1 MKIAI
6 VGGGPSGLYLGL
18 LLKRGAP
25 DWQVEVVEQ
34 NAADATFGF
43 GVVLADSGLQQ
54 LREADEASYDALC
67 AATKQ
72 HEHQVIVQA
81 ETAIDIRLPVKGGA
95 IPRLTLLQILE
106 QQAEAAGVRVHY
118 RERLESL
125 ADLARLGLDD
135 ADVVVGADGI
145 NSVVRRAFEGGFG
158 TTSSTLGNHF
168 AWYGTPKVFD
178 ASALVFRKY
187 GGGHFVAHYYA
198 YSDTMSTFV
207 AECDDATWQRLD
219 LGSLSDGQRQAL
231 MEKIFAPELQG
242 APLLD
247 GGARVV
253 WRQFPVIR
261 NAHWTHGRHVLV
273 GDALASAH
281 FSIGS
286 GTRIAMNDSIA
297 LARALL
303 DCNGD
308 ALAGLAA
315 YEQGHKPSKQKL
327 IRASERSYL
336 WYEDMARWM
345 DDCSAEQFVYQF
357 MTRTG
362 RVDDQ
367 RLRRE
372 YPELMARLGRV
383 GSPA

>member
-43 GVVLADSGLQQ
+43 GVVLADTGLQQ
-54 LREADEASYDALC
+54 LRDADVASYDALC

-81 ETAIDIRLPVKGGA
+81 ETPIDIRLPVKGGA

-106 QQAEAAGVRVHY
+106 QQAESVGVVVHY
-118 RERLESL
+118 HERLESL
-125 ADLARLGLDD
+125 DDLARLGLAD

-145 NSVVRRAFEGGFG
+145 NSLVRRAFEGGFG
-158 TTSSTLGNHF
+158 TTTSTLGNHF

-187 GGGHFVAHYYA
+187 EGGHFVAHYYA

-207 AECDDATWQRLD
+207 AECDDATWQRLN
-219 LGSLSDGQRQAL
+219 LGSLSNGERQAL
-231 MEKIFAPELQG
+231 MEKIFAPELEG

-247 GGARVV
+247 GDARIV

-303 DCNGD
+303 ACNGD
-308 ALAGLAA
+308 AQAGLAT
-315 YEQGHKPSKQKL
+315 YERTHKPSKQKM
-327 IRASERSYL
+327 ISASEHSYL
-336 WYEDMARWM
+336 WYERMAEWM
-345 DDCSAEQFVYQF
+345 ETYSAEEFVYQF

-367 RLRRE
+367 RLHRE
-372 YPELMARLGRV
+372 YPELMARLGNV

>member
-1 MKIAI
+1 MRVAI

-25 DWQVEVVEQ
+25 HWQVNVIEQ

-43 GVVLADSGLQQ
+43 GVVLADTGLQQ
-54 LREADEASYDALC
+54 LRDADVASYEALC
-67 AATKQ
+67 AATQQ

-81 ETAIDIRLPVKGGA
+81 ETPIEIRLPVKGGA

-106 QQAEAAGVRVHY
+106 QQAEAAGVVVHY
-118 RERLESL
+118 RQRIDSS

-135 ADVVVGADGI
+135 ADVVVGADGV
-145 NSVVRRAFEGGFG
+145 NSVIRREFEQAFG

-187 GGGHFVAHYYA
+187 EGGHFVAHYYA
-198 YSDTMSTFV
+198 YSDEMSTFV
-207 AECDDATWQRLD
+207 AECDDATWQRLN
-219 LGSLSDGQRQAL
+219 LGSLSDAQRLAL
-231 MEKIFAPELQG
+231 MEKIFAPELEG
-242 APLLD
+242 APLMD
-247 GGARVV
+247 GNARLV

-261 NAHWTHGRHVLV
+261 NAHWTHGRYALV

-297 LARALL
+297 LAKALL
-303 DCNGD
+303 ACDGD

-315 YEQGHKPSKQKL
+315 YERNHRPSKQKL
-327 IRASERSYL
+327 ISASERSYL
-336 WYEDMARWM
+336 WYERMAQWM
-345 DDCSAEQFVYQF
+345 DNYSPEEFVYQF

-362 RVDDQ
+362 RVDDD

-372 YPELMARLGRV
+372 YPELMVRLGKV
-383 GSPA
+383 GSTV

>member
-1 MKIAI
+1 MKVAI

-25 DWQVEVVEQ
+25 QWQVEVIEQ
-34 NAADATFGF
+34 NPADATFGF
-43 GVVLADSGLQQ
+43 GVVLADTGLLQ
-54 LREADEASYDALC
+54 LREADAASYEALC

-72 HEHQVIVQA
+72 HEHQVIVQN
-81 ETAIDIRLPVKGGA
+81 ETPIDIHLPIKGGA

-106 QQAEAAGVRVHY
+106 QEAEKAGVVVHY
-118 RERLESL
+118 RKRIGSVEAL
-125 ADLARLGLDD
+125 ATLGLDD

-145 NSVVRRAFEGGFG
+145 NSVVRQAFPESFG
-158 TTSSTLGNHF
+158 TTYSSLGNHF

-187 GGGHFVAHYYA
+187 RGGHFVAHYYA
-198 YSDTMSTFV
+198 YSDQMSTFV

-219 LGSLSDGQRQAL
+219 LGSLSDAQRQAL
-231 MEKIFAPELQG
+231 MEEIFAPELDG

-247 GGARVV
+247 GNAKTM

-261 NAHWTHGRHVLV
+261 NRHWSHERYVLV

-297 LARALL
+297 LAKALL
-303 DCNGD
+303 ACNGD
-308 ALAGLAA
+308 VAAGLAS
-315 YEQGHKPSKQKL
+315 YEREHKPSKQKL
-327 IRASERSYL
+327 ISASERSYL
-336 WYEDMARWM
+336 WYEGMAQWM
-345 DDCSAEQFVYQF
+345 DDYSPEEFVYQF

-362 RVDDQ
+362 RVDDE
-367 RLRRE
+367 RLLRE
-372 YPELMARLGRV
+372 YPELMVRLGKA
-383 GSPA
+383 GSVA